1 MSDPQSIDGVLVQW
15 GERLFYPRVR
25 FRDSRTP
32 RLSLPSGK
40 DRAAYFR
47 ARIEATVLRRA
58 PQVMVKVTGGGRGMR
73 AIAAHFRY
81 ISKHGKLEM
90 EDEFG
95 RRSSGNEEVQ
105 EVLDEWRSAGTA
117 IDDVGF
123 RREAINIM
131 LSMPRG
137 TDPSAVLTAAR
148 AFAKAELS
156 DHRYVMVLHDHQANP
171 HVHLSVRMESKHGKR
186 LNPRKADLQRW
197 REIFAEKPRDWGL
210 DAEATR
216 QPTRGLSRS
225 YEALWR
231 TKARQEGRL
240 RTARSGAR
248 GGPLAE
254 TIRKEAAAA
263 WMQLARALNSSA
275 DESDRRLARS
285 IFDFRRGIERNNPAV
300 APTRLQSGDSR
311 PRAPGSDLRR

>member
-1 MSDPQSIDGVLVQW
+1 VSDPRAIDDVLVTW

-32 RLSLPSGK
+32 RLSLPSGR

-58 PQVMVKVTGGGRGMR
+58 PQVMVKVTGGGRGMK

-81 ISKHGKLEM
+81 ICKHGRLEM

-95 RRSSGNEEVQ
+95 RRSFGKEAVQ

-131 LSMPRG
+131 LSMPHG
-137 TDPSAVLTAAR
+137 TSPNAVLAAAR
-148 AFAKAELS
+148 AFAKTELS

-171 HVHLSVRMESKHGKR
+171 HVHLSVRAESKRGLR
-186 LNPRKADLQRW
+186 LNPRKVDLHRW
-197 REIFAEKPRDWGL
+197 REVFAEKLRHLGI

-216 QPTRGLSRS
+216 HESRGQIRT
-225 YEALWR
+225 YPPLWR
-231 TKARQEGRL
+231 LKAADGGRSVGAPPG
-240 RTARSGAR
+240 RRSNATESPNR
-248 GGPLAE
+248 
-254 TIRKEAAAA
+254 REAAQAWREIAVALSASAA
-263 WMQLARALNSSA
+263 IEDQ
-275 DESDRRLARS
+275 RLAASIGMFVAGLRETDHGENRQPLVVHIGRS
-285 IFDFRRGIERNNPAV
+285 MER
-300 APTRLQSGDSR
+300 
-311 PRAPGSDLRR
+311 

>member
-1 MSDPQSIDGVLVQW
+1 MSDAHSIDAVLVQW

-25 FRDSRTP
+25 FRDAYTP
-32 RLSLPSGK
+32 RLSLPRGQ

-47 ARIEATVLRRA
+47 ARIEAMVLRRS

-81 ISKHGKLEM
+81 ISKRGKLEM

-95 RRSSGNEEVQ
+95 RCSSGKKGVQ
-105 EVLDEWRSAGTA
+105 EVLEDWRSAGTA

-137 TDPSAVLTAAR
+137 TDPLAVQAAAR
-148 AFAKAELS
+148 AFARAELV

-171 HVHLSVRMESKHGKR
+171 HVHLSVRVESGRGVR
-186 LNPRKADLQRW
+186 LKPRKADLHRW
-197 REIFAEKPRDWGL
+197 REVFAEKLRDLGI

-216 QPTRGLSRS
+216 QSSRRESRNYPPLWRLKAAAEGRPGRRGGQSDRKAGATASATRRDAAYAWYEIAAALSVSASPDDQQLAASIRLFVGGARETERGQVRQLTTEHRGL
-225 YEALWR
+225 
-231 TKARQEGRL
+231 
-240 RTARSGAR
+240 
-248 GGPLAE
+248 
-254 TIRKEAAAA
+254 
-263 WMQLARALNSSA
+263 
-275 DESDRRLARS
+275 D
-285 IFDFRRGIERNNPAV
+285 IEH
-300 APTRLQSGDSR
+300 
-311 PRAPGSDLRR
+311 

>member
-1 MSDPQSIDGVLVQW
+1 MSDPNTVDDVLVKW

-25 FRDSRTP
+25 FQDSRTP
-32 RLSLPSGK
+32 RLALPSSK

-58 PQVMVKVTGGGRGMR
+58 PQVMVKVTGGGRGMK

-95 RRSSGNEEVQ
+95 RRSSGKEGVQ
-105 EVLDEWRSAGTA
+105 EVLEEWRSAGTA

-137 TDPSAVLTAAR
+137 TNPDAVLSAAR

-171 HVHLSVRMESKHGKR
+171 HVHLSVRAESKRGLR
-186 LNPRKADLQRW
+186 LSPRKADLHRW
-197 REIFAEKPRDWGL
+197 REVFAEKLRDLGI

-216 QPTRGLSRS
+216 QASHGQARNYPRLWRLKAEGEGRVAGQVPRKSGGMSSDGRRDAAHAWNEIAAALSRS
-225 YEALWR
+225 AMLEDQNLASSVR
-231 TKARQEGRL
+231 RFASAATKTERGHVRQQAIE
-240 RTARSGAR
+240 
-248 GGPLAE
+248 
-254 TIRKEAAAA
+254 
-263 WMQLARALNSSA
+263 
-275 DESDRRLARS
+275 
-285 IFDFRRGIERNNPAV
+285 RRGPDVER
-300 APTRLQSGDSR
+300 
-311 PRAPGSDLRR
+311 